1 MVGECGKSG
10 TNGKKYYYYKCS
22 TAKKKNGCSKKA
34 LRKNDIEKLVIDK
47 TVKNIFTGD
56 VIEQIATRVEAW
68 QEKEN
73 TAIPILQSQLAE
85 TEKCIDNFME
95 AIAQGII
102 TASTKKRLSELE
114 FQKIDIE
121 AKIAK
126 EEISSQIL
134 TKEQILYWLN
144 RIRELNLMNEDN
156 RECVIDTFINSVYVY
171 DDKLIINFNCREDSE
186 TIPLAFM
193 DSSSFLSE
201 AGEPIT
207 HNPNTFV
214 TKDVFGFIVHM

>member
-1 MVGECGKSG
+1 M
-10 TNGKKYYYYKCS
+10 
-22 TAKKKNGCSKKA
+22 
-34 LRKNDIEKLVIDK
+34 
-47 TVKNIFTGD
+47 
-56 VIEQIATRVEAW
+56 
-68 QEKEN
+68 
-73 TAIPILQSQLAE
+73 
-85 TEKCIDNFME
+85 
-95 AIAQGII
+95 
-102 TASTKKRLSELE
+102 
-114 FQKIDIE
+114 QKVDIE

-126 EEISSQIL
+126 EEIQSQIL

-144 RIRELNLMNEDN
+144 RMRELNLMNEDS

-171 DDKLIINFNCREDSE
+171 DDKVVINFNCREDSE

-214 TKDVFGFIVHM
+214 TKAIGIIYNCLLLSRIGQMSFSVLI